1 MKSEQLGLYGHL
13 RRLYLAS
20 ALTTGL
26 AMVAGGS
33 ASMAQSVDPDAIAG
47 NAEIVSQ
54 LSAFDTT
61 VAYVAQFYPLWFTYY
76 QSRLGGN
83 RNRNNLVG
91 SDRISPIFHYVVAI
105 NVDTLYVNSY
115 LNLTAQPVIVTIP
128 PTPPFPATSYSILM
142 LDAYGDV
149 LPASIP
155 KTPGSYALIGPEGF
169 TGTLPAEIT
178 SIAVP
183 VNFSSLNFRSDKYS
197 PTGEDQIAQAD
208 AFRRS
213 LKAQTLSNYLEDPS
227 GGAAKILP
235 EVLFAVPFK
244 TTADN
249 LIANSPIA
257 FLTQL
262 QRAVGS
268 SNTPDFSPYEQALS
282 DRFDSLFANRSAN
295 ESELSEGTQA
305 AHKLILDRYL
315 THTQWAAPTP
325 TNWIHFT
332 NIGDWGKQVV
342 ERSSITEFIQY
353 ANNINAAAYYHV
365 FNDANGLPLDGSNL
379 RSYVLT
385 FAAGQIPQAMRFWS
399 LTAYTPEAIEL
410 VPNPAN
416 KYAVASYTPPQFNT
430 DGSVSIYMA
439 QELPAGVPMA
449 NWLPIPNGA
458 FNIMLRVYG
467 PEGSV
472 ADNTYVPP
480 GIQER

>member
-1 MKSEQLGLYGHL
+1 MKSEQLRVYGYL
-13 RRLYLAS
+13 RRLCLAS
-20 ALTTGL
+20 ALVTGL
-26 AMVAGGS
+26 AMAAGG
-33 ASMAQSVDPDAIAG
+33 APGLAQSVDPDAIAG
-47 NAEIVSQ
+47 NSETVSE

-76 QSRLGGN
+76 QSRLGN
-83 RNRNNLVG
+83 RGRNHLVG
-91 SDRISPIFHYVVAI
+91 PDQVSPIYHYVVAI
-105 NVDTLYVNSY
+105 NVDTLYVSSY
-115 LNLTAQPVIVTIP
+115 LDLATQPVILTIP
-128 PTPPFPATSYSILM
+128 PTPPFPSTSYSIQM

-155 KTPGSYALIGPEGF
+155 KTPGSYALIGPGGF
-169 TGTLPAEIT
+169 TGTLPAELT
-178 SIAVP
+178 SIAIP
-183 VNFSSLNFRSDKYS
+183 VNFSALNFRADKFS
-197 PTGEDQIAQAD
+197 PTGENQIAQAD

-213 LKAQTLSNYLEDPS
+213 LKTQTLSDYLENSS
-227 GGAAKILP
+227 GGTAARIVP
-235 EVLFAVPFK
+235 EILFAVPFK
-244 TTADN
+244 TTADA
-249 LIANSPIA
+249 LIAHDPIA

-268 SNTPDFSPYEQALS
+268 SNTPDLSSYEQALS
-282 DRFDSLFANRSAN
+282 DRFNSLFANRGAN
-295 ESELSEGTQA
+295 ESEFSEGAQA

-315 THTQWAAPTP
+315 THTQWAPTP

-332 NIGDWGKQVV
+332 NIGDWGNQVV

-365 FNDANGLPLDGSNL
+365 FNNANGLPLDGS
-379 RSYVLT
+379 RPRGYILT
-385 FAAGQIPQAMRFWS
+385 FPAGQVPQAMRFWS
-399 LTAYTPEAIEL
+399 VTAYTPEAIEL

-416 KYAVASYTPPQFNT
+416 QYAVASYTPPQSNT

-449 NWLPIPNGA
+449 NWLPIPPGA

-472 ADNTYVPP
+472 ADNSYVPP